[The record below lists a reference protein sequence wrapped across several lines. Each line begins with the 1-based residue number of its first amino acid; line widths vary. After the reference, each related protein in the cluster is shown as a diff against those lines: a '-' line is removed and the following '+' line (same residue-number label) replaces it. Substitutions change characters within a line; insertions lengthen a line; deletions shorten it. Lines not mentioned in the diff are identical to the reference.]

1 MKEGTGRIRRSAP
14 WILILC
20 LATVADW
27 LVRVRSDFDMPRV
40 FEAEALIFP
49 LSALVLGFLRWKSPA
64 VGRKTRGL
72 QTTLVWS
79 FALAGLRSAMIALGS
94 SYQLAIIVPV
104 TLAVMGLWIG
114 WRRRRHSS
122 TDTMSRS
129 TENRGE

>member
-1 MKEGTGRIRRSAP
+1 MEGTGRMRRSAP

-20 LATVADW
+20 LATAADW
-27 LVRVRSDFDMPRV
+27 LVRVRTDFDMPRV

-49 LSALVLGFLRWKSPA
+49 ISALALGFLRWKSPA
-64 VGRKTRGL
+64 VGRKTRAL

-114 WRRRRHSS
+114 WRRRRRSS

-129 TENRGE
+129 TEDQGE